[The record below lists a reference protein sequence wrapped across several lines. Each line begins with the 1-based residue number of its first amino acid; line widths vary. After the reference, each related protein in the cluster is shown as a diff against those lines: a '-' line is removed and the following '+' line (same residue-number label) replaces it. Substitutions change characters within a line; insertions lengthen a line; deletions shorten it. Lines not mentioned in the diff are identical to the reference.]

1 MSVEERTET
10 EERPRRADA
19 ERNRRRLL
27 EAAQKLFRE
36 RGLDVG
42 VAEIA
47 EAAGVGRGTLFRNFA
62 SKEDLIA
69 AIVAEQ
75 MHAVA
80 VSGEALLEDPDPCDA
95 LFRFLAEMIGR
106 QQLDRA
112 IVEAFDDAWLAREDI
127 RAGHAEIVGLVERL
141 LGRAQQCGAVRPDVG
156 AMDLLML
163 FKGACAAATSYAH
176 LDSEIIDRQ
185 LDLIR
190 AGLSTNPVTLRGR
203 APTLEELE
211 RRLPATS

>member
-1 MSVEERTET
+1 MDAMSVEER
-10 EERPRRADA
+10 PLRADA

-27 EAAQKLFRE
+27 EAAQTLFRE

-75 MHAVA
+75 MRAA
-80 VSGEALLEDPDPCDA
+80 AASGEALLEADDPCDA
-95 LFRFLAEMIGR
+95 LFRFLAELIGR

-112 IVEAFDDAWLAREDI
+112 IVDAFDDAWLARDDI
-127 RAGHAEIVGLVERL
+127 RAGHAAIVGMVERL
-141 LGRAQQCGAVRPDVG
+141 LARAQECGAVRSDVG
-156 AMDLLML
+156 AMDLLLM
-163 FKGACAAATSYAH
+163 FKGACTAAASYAH
-176 LDSEIIDRQ
+176 LDSEIIGRQ

-190 AGLSTNPVTLRGR
+190 AGVATNPVKLRGR
-203 APTLEELE
+203 APTLDEVAQ
-211 RRLPATS
+211 RLPAGRR